1 MIKNKRIWQYWSTH
15 IILSIALALI
25 SILIM
30 VFLNKDIIQ
39 IQRSTIPFLST
50 ILSTLLGLT
59 FTAFSILVA
68 VTPNIRKDF
77 IETTTFENIGKT
89 FYLTLLIQ
97 FIADILSFFLYILF
111 DTNAF
116 YLLMDFTI
124 ILSIYSFGFLFF
136 LIRDI
141 FVLFKGIRNKIL
153 H

>member
-1 MIKNKRIWQYWSTH
+1 MEKTKKIRQYWSTH

-25 SILIM
+25 CVPFII
-30 VFLNKDIIQ
+30 FLKSNINMIP
-39 IQRSTIPFLST
+39 RSTIPFLST

-77 IETTTFENIGKT
+77 VATDTFNNIGKT
-89 FYLTLLIQ
+89 FYLTLVIQ
-97 FIADILSFFLYILF
+97 FIADIFSFISYLLF
-111 DTNAF
+111 DTTAF
-116 YLLMDFTI
+116 VSLMCSTI

-141 FVLFKGIRNKIL
+141 FILFKSVRNMIL